1 MAMTEATR
9 QVAIASNDD
18 GTPSLDALAEGE
30 QTFRKL
36 LEALPDA
43 ILVHSENKVVF
54 VNPFCVRL
62 LAAERPEQ
70 LLGKDLSEIVHSAY
84 LPAIKNRIRNC
95 YSTGLAS
102 PPMESILL
110 ACDGSSVEI
119 EAVAIPIC
127 WNGSPAI
134 EVVLRDIRERKRAER
149 AAQQWQQRLE
159 LAQKAG
165 LRIGL
170 WDWDVAANMV
180 IWSDET
186 YRQFGFTRDTF
197 SGSVADAVT
206 RIHPEDRPIVENA
219 IRKVVAG
226 GGEYAAQY
234 RLVRPDGTTCWVDA
248 HGVMVG
254 NEAPHMIGVGV
265 DITDVKKAQQS
276 LQESEEKYLLLLNST
291 AEAIY
296 GLDLKGNCT
305 FCNPACVR
313 LLGHQVI
320 EDLLGK
326 SIHAVMH
333 HTRAD
338 GTPYPEQECEIYAAV
353 REGTA
358 SHVTDEVLWRA
369 DGTSFS
375 AEYWSYPMHRAGEL
389 VGAVVTFLDTSDR
402 KRAELALRQ
411 SEEKYRKLFENATY
425 GIYRSK
431 IDGTLLDVNPALVA
445 MLGYRSKEELLA
457 RNLDRDIY
465 ENPAARAAILNRYG
479 TANECVRAEVNW
491 RCKDGRIIVVR
502 LNGRIVRQADGMV
515 SHYEVIVE
523 DVTERRSLEEQFRQ
537 AQKMEAVGLLA
548 GGISHE
554 FNNLLSVILGNAE
567 LLLDTVNSG
576 VQQHQAEEIKK
587 AVSRAAELTRQL
599 LDFSRKEAANP
610 TVLDLNMVVREV
622 DKILQRVIGEDVRVV
637 THLATGLG
645 SVRADRGQIEQILMN
660 LATNARDAMPN
671 GGKLTIRSENAEL
684 GTADLVRYPYA
695 KRGKYIRLS
704 VTDTGV
710 GMTEEVRA
718 RIFEPF
724 FTTKPQG
731 HGTGLGLASVYG
743 MVKQS
748 GGYISISSAPRAGS
762 TFDIYLPRVDEK
774 ARSLPTNS
782 ASEMRSDYPRGTET
796 ILLLED
802 EESVRQLTCIALRGS
817 GYNVLQAR
825 QGEHA
830 IDLAKQY
837 AGQIPLMISDI
848 VLPDINGPSVV
859 KRVQVLHPEAKA
871 LYVSGYAE
879 APVTQQLISEGAI
892 FMQKPVSRS
901 DLLRKVDEMLHPVL
915 HSTPDKPLPV

>member
-70 LLGKDLSEIVHSAY
+70 LLGKDLSEIVHSAF

-186 YRQFGFTRDTF
+186 YRQFGYTRNTF

-254 NEAPHMIGVGV
+254 NGAPHMIGVGV

-296 GLDLKGNCT
+296 GLDQIG
-305 FCNPACVR
+305 
-313 LLGHQVI
+313 
-320 EDLLGK
+320 
-326 SIHAVMH
+326 
-333 HTRAD
+333 RA
-338 GTPYPEQECEIYAAV
+338 
-353 REGTA
+353 
-358 SHVTDEVLWRA
+358 HV
-369 DGTSFS
+369 
-375 AEYWSYPMHRAGEL
+375 
-389 VGAVVTFLDTSDR
+389 
-402 KRAELALRQ
+402 
-411 SEEKYRKLFENATY
+411 
-425 GIYRSK
+425 
-431 IDGTLLDVNPALVA
+431 
-445 MLGYRSKEELLA
+445 
-457 RNLDRDIY
+457 
-465 ENPAARAAILNRYG
+465 
-479 TANECVRAEVNW
+479 
-491 RCKDGRIIVVR
+491 
-502 LNGRIVRQADGMV
+502 
-515 SHYEVIVE
+515 
-523 DVTERRSLEEQFRQ
+523 
-537 AQKMEAVGLLA
+537 
-548 GGISHE
+548 
-554 FNNLLSVILGNAE
+554 
-567 LLLDTVNSG
+567 
-576 VQQHQAEEIKK
+576 
-587 AVSRAAELTRQL
+587 
-599 LDFSRKEAANP
+599 
-610 TVLDLNMVVREV
+610 
-622 DKILQRVIGEDVRVV
+622 
-637 THLATGLG
+637 
-645 SVRADRGQIEQILMN
+645 
-660 LATNARDAMPN
+660 
-671 GGKLTIRSENAEL
+671 
-684 GTADLVRYPYA
+684 
-695 KRGKYIRLS
+695 
-704 VTDTGV
+704 
-710 GMTEEVRA
+710 
-718 RIFEPF
+718 
-724 FTTKPQG
+724 
-731 HGTGLGLASVYG
+731 
-743 MVKQS
+743 
-748 GGYISISSAPRAGS
+748 
-762 TFDIYLPRVDEK
+762 
-774 ARSLPTNS
+774 
-782 ASEMRSDYPRGTET
+782 
-796 ILLLED
+796 
-802 EESVRQLTCIALRGS
+802 
-817 GYNVLQAR
+817 
-825 QGEHA
+825 
-830 IDLAKQY
+830 
-837 AGQIPLMISDI
+837 
-848 VLPDINGPSVV
+848 
-859 KRVQVLHPEAKA
+859 
-871 LYVSGYAE
+871 
-879 APVTQQLISEGAI
+879 
-892 FMQKPVSRS
+892 
-901 DLLRKVDEMLHPVL
+901 
-915 HSTPDKPLPV
+915 

>member
-54 VNPFCVRL
+54 VNPFSVRL

-197 SGSVADAVT
+197 SGRVEEAVT
-206 RIHPEDRPIVENA
+206 RLHPEDRPIVENA

-254 NEAPHMIGVGV
+254 NGAPHMIGVGV

-296 GLDLKGNCT
+296 GLDLKDNCT
-305 FCNPACVR
+305 FCNPACLR

-326 SIHAVMH
+326 SMHAVMH

-465 ENPAARAAILNRYG
+465 ENPAARASILNRYG
-479 TANECVRAEVNW
+479 SSQHVRTEVNW
-491 RCKDGRIIVVR
+491 KRKDGKIIVVR
-502 LNGRIVRQADGMV
+502 LNGRIIREADGLV
-515 SHYEVIVE
+515 SHFEVMVE
-523 DVTERRSLEEQFRQ
+523 DITERRSLEEQFRR

-554 FNNLLSVILGNAE
+554 FNNLLSVILGNTE
-567 LLLDTVNSG
+567 LLLDTIGSG
-576 VQQHQAEEIKK
+576 TQQHQAEEIKK
-587 AVSRAAELTRQL
+587 ATGRAAQLTRQL
-599 LDFSRKEAANP
+599 LAFSRKESLNP
-610 TVLDLNMVVREV
+610 TILDLNTVVREV
-622 DKILQRVIGEDVRVV
+622 DKILPRLIGEDVQVV
-637 THLATGLG
+637 THLAMGLG
-645 SVRADRGQIEQILMN
+645 AVRADCGQIEQILMN

-671 GGKLTIRSENAEL
+671 GGKFTIRTENAEL
-684 GTADLVRYPYA
+684 GAADLARYAYVKPG
-695 KRGKYIRLS
+695 RYIRLS
-704 VTDTGV
+704 VSDTGV
-710 GMTEEVRA
+710 GMSEEVRA

-743 MVKQS
+743 VVKQS
-748 GGYISISSAPRAGS
+748 GGYISTSSIPGAGS

-774 ARSLPTNS
+774 ALPLPQVS
-782 ASEMRSDYPRGTET
+782 ALRSDYPRGTET

-802 EESVRQLTCIALRGS
+802 EESLRQVTFASLRGS
-817 GYNVLQAR
+817 GYNVLQAGR
-825 QGEHA
+825 GDHA
-830 IDLAKQY
+830 IDLAHQY
-837 AGQIPLMISDI
+837 QGPIPLIISDI
-848 VLPDINGPSVV
+848 VLPDMAGPSVV
-859 KRVQVLHPEAKA
+859 TKVQALHPETKA

-879 APVTQQLISEGAI
+879 VPVAQQLISEGAI